1 MLSSVTLID
10 VTKSKLIDLQLHL
23 IYFWLVVKMQCCEYF
38 WPIGKVQ
45 RCKPHPQSSC
55 TFEKFF
61 LFGGVKEICSKG
73 FYSLGKVHTVQTE
86 LHLHLNSCLPEKVKL
101 SNIPKNLS
109 AELLFLLSCIIN
121 HSLGRR
127 RGPDTPNHHQRAGCI
142 TSRCTW
148 THRKHYSQRPNSS
161 YYLHPCQRR

>member
-1 MLSSVTLID
+1 MFPSR
-10 VTKSKLIDLQLHL
+10 SKVQNPLMYEKAFLCQTIQWSFNGSHTIL
-23 IYFWLVVKMQCCEYF
+23 KYF

-45 RCKPHPQSSC
+45 RYKPHPQSSC
-55 TFEKFF
+55 TFEKSFW
-61 LFGGVKEICSKG
+61 GVKEICSKG
-73 FYSLGKVHTVQTE
+73 SYSLGKVHTIQTE

-101 SNIPKNLS
+101 SNISKNLA

-121 HSLGRR
+121 HSLGRC
-127 RGPDTPNHHQRAGCI
+127 RGPDTPNYHQRAGCI

-148 THRKHYSQRPNSS
+148 THRKHYNQRPISS